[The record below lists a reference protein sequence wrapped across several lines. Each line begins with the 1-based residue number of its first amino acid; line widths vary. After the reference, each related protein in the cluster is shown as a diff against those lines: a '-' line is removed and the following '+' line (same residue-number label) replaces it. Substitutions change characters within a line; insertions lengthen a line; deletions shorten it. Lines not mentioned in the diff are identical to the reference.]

1 MSEQFDANDWLMAG
15 GVRSAKFTSVG
26 DYVKGYIMR
35 PPDMQQVRDLNTK
48 APKFWDDGKPQMQ
61 MRITLMTDERD
72 PEDVDD
78 DGQRALYV
86 KGVMQ
91 RALADAVRAAKAP
104 GLQVGG
110 KLMVTYT
117 GDGKP
122 SGKGMNA
129 PKLYECKYR
138 APEPDVVPVPE
149 PEPEL
154 PKRATESIPF

>member
-1 MSEQFDANDWLMAG
+1 MSEQLDANDWLMAG
-15 GVRSAKFTSVG
+15 GVKSAKFATVG
-26 DYVKGYIMR
+26 DYVVGHIMR
-35 PPDMQQVRDLNTK
+35 PPTMMQIRDINSK
-48 APKFWDDGKPQMQ
+48 KPKFWDDGKPQMQ
-61 MRITLMTDERD
+61 MVVILMTDERD
-72 PEDVDD
+72 PDDTED

-86 KGVMQ
+86 KGAMQ

-117 GDGKP
+117 GDGEKKP
-122 SGKGMNA
+122 GMNP
-129 PKLYECKYR
+129 PKLYECRYR
-138 APEPDVVPVPE
+138 VPEQDVVPVPD